1 MDEPFNRDFR
11 WENLSEEEKEKM
23 RAIMRA
29 RLSQPDLSSKPE
41 RERRSVAEPDS
52 EEFARIRRV
61 MAMNPNTPATVLHEL
76 AENGA
81 PALLERIA
89 EHPRAHAATLTNL
102 AKHPAPEVRAAV
114 GANSNTPI
122 EVLWHLAAD
131 ENPDVRYSL
140 AENPHTDYEILRHLF
155 EDDNPYV
162 AYRAQKTLTRLQSDK
177 LIPDQFIRIEAQTLK
192 QMDLAD

>member
-11 WENLSEEEKEKM
+11 WESLDEEEKERM

-29 RLSQPDLSSKPE
+29 RLSEPDLASKHNGKP
-41 RERRSVAEPDS
+41 RPASEPDS
-52 EEFARIRRV
+52 EEFARIRWV

-89 EHPRAHAATLTNL
+89 EHPRAHPGTLTRL
-102 AKHPAPEVRAAV
+102 ANHSTPEVRAAV
-114 GANSNTPI
+114 GDNPNTPI
-122 EVLWHLAAD
+122 EVLWQLAAD
-131 ENPDVRYSL
+131 ESPDVRFSL

-155 EDDNPYV
+155 ADDNPYV
-162 AYRAQKTLTRLQSDK
+162 AYRAQKTLSRLQSDK
-177 LIPDQFIRIEAQTLK
+177 LIPDQFIRIEAQLSK
-192 QMDLAD
+192 HMDLAD